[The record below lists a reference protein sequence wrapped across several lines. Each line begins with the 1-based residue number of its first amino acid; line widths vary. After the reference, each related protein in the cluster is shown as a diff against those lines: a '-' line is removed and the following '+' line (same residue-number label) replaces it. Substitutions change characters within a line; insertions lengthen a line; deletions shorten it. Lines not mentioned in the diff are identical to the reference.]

1 MTRGEDQEANKKLEE
16 LVVAFDSIITKANGK
31 FLFGTEEPTMLD
43 VYYAPFLEL
52 LNDWQAPSVMANV
65 LEDCNFNEKG
75 KNIIQYVEK
84 WRSHPLV
91 KP

>member
-1 MTRGEDQEANKKLEE
+1 
-16 LVVAFDSIITKANGK
+16 
-31 FLFGTEEPTMLD
+31 MLD

-52 LNDWQAPSVMANV
+52 IYDWQAPSVMANV

-75 KNIIQYVEK
+75 KNVIQYVEK